1 MDPCVGVYKQLA
13 VEVSCG
19 VKQCD
24 CPNFAVSGCHSK
36 FQLDICSSR
45 GGGAVLG
52 QGSMH
57 GAANVA
63 YFGKD
68 PCTGTPK
75 QLAVRVQCTGI
86 TNAH

>member
-24 CPNFAVSGCHSK
+24 CPNFAVSGCHSNSTSVRHVVEVR
-36 FQLDICSSR
+36 C
-45 GGGAVLG
+45 LG
-52 QGSMH
+52 KV
-57 GAANVA
+57 ACTAPANVA

-68 PCTGTPK
+68 PCTGTPE

-86 TNAH
+86 TNTH